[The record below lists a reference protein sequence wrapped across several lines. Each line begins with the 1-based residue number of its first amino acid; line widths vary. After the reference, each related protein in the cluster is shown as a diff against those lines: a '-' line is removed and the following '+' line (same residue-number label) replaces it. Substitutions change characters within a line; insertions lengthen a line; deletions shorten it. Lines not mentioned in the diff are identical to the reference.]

1 MTSRTDC
8 GIIVYI
14 LERKE
19 IRVLMKSYKAVIFDL
34 DGTLLDTLADLA
46 DGVNIALGMHGLPL
60 RSLDEVRMAI
70 GSGVVKLIERVVPEG
85 RNHPAFEAC
94 LADFRREYAK
104 ISRNKTCPYAGIP
117 ALLAQLDAA
126 GIRMAVVSNKFHDA
140 TVELVREYFPI
151 IPFAAG
157 ERESAGIRKKPAPDT
172 VFLAMETFG
181 VSADE
186 CVYIGDSDVDI
197 ETAKNAGM
205 DCISVT
211 WGFRDR
217 EFLTAHGASVFAD
230 SPAALGKL
238 LLETE

>member
-1 MTSRTDC
+1 
-8 GIIVYI
+8 
-14 LERKE
+14 
-19 IRVLMKSYKAVIFDL
+19 MKTYKAVIFDL

-46 DGVNIALGMHGLPL
+46 DGVNIALGMHGMPL

-70 GSGVVKLIERVVPEG
+70 GNGVVKLIERVVPEG
-85 RNHPAFEAC
+85 QDNPEFEAC

-104 ISRNKTCPYAGIP
+104 IARNKTCPYEGIP
-117 ALLAQLDAA
+117 ELLARLDAA

-140 TVELVREYFPI
+140 TVDLVKEYFPI

-172 VFLAMETFG
+172 VFLAMEAFG
-181 VSADE
+181 VTAEE

-197 ETAKNAGM
+197 ETAKNAAM

-217 EFLTAHGASVFAD
+217 DFLTAHGATVFAD
-230 SPAALGKL
+230 TPARLAEML
-238 LLETE
+238 LRAE